1 MECVSTDEVINVM
14 YHTKKK
20 PKIIFAIVYAYMR
33 HKKRHQILN
42 FGSHSMEF
50 MVIKSEKDLN
60 GFWKLDSKLFSKE
73 SEAED
78 LFRVLKGVKDI

>member
-33 HKKRHQILN
+33 HKKSQHHRDT
-42 FGSHSMEF
+42 
-50 MVIKSEKDLN
+50 KS
-60 GFWKLDSKLFSKE
+60 
-73 SEAED
+73 
-78 LFRVLKGVKDI
+78 